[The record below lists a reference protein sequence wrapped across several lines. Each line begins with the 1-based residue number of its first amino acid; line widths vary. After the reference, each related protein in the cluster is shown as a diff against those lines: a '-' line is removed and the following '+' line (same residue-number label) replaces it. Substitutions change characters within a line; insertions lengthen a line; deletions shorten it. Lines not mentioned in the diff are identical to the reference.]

1 MRTAAFGFLIG
12 SATLASLP
20 ASLIIQGGALAILGW
35 AMWYLLARAIP
46 AILKA
51 GREERELQQELYLA
65 AQEDDRREFRES
77 LSAFTGSLNTLTAAL
92 IRGED

>member
-1 MRTAAFGFLIG
+1 MRWSACGFLIG

-20 ASLIIQGGALAILGW
+20 TSLIIQGGALAILGW
-35 AMWYLLARAIP
+35 ALWYLLAKALP

-77 LSAFTGSLNTLTAAL
+77 LSALTGSLNTLTAAV
-92 IRGED
+92 IKRGS